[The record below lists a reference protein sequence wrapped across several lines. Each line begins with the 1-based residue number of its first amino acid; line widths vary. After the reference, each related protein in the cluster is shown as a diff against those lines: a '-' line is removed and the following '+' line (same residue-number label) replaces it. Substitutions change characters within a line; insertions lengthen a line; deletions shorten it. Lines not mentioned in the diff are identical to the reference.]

1 MFTVLFRSQSLYTKG
16 MWLEPLSRTRSTTP
30 SLLSGLAR
38 CASILIPSRLM
49 CYNSYQFRWRMP
61 SLTMGLSIWVC
72 RRSWYRPLSPTG
84 VTSPWLRLWR
94 LVWEDLPLVSQTD
107 KALFYF
113 HCINEVEYYN
123 FIVQMQLNAAVFLMK
138 WCVCWKFG
146 IDSIIF
152 GHCSWHFL
160 YCPPGPAGT
169 GKTES
174 VKALGHQLGRF
185 VLVFN
190 CDETFDFQVCTFDSW
205 YVLLIL
211 PKMARTKKNQNI
223 YSSLIIVCSDTQCSQ
238 LTILSHHKVVLN
250 LCHYRIYV
258 R

>member
-16 MWLEPLSRTRSTTP
+16 MWLEPSSRTRSTTP

-38 CASILIPSRLM
+38 CASILTPSRLM
-49 CYNSYQFRWRMP
+49 CYSSYQFRWRMP
-61 SLTMGLSIWVC
+61 SLTMALSIWVC

-84 VTSPWLRLWR
+84 VTSLWLRLWR

-107 KALFYF
+107 KALFSF
-113 HCINEVEYYN
+113 HCINEVGYYN
-123 FIVQMQLNAAVFLMK
+123 LLCKCCSVSNEVMCVLKIWHWLNYFWAWLMA
-138 WCVCWKFG
+138 
-146 IDSIIF
+146 
-152 GHCSWHFL
+152 HWHFL

-190 CDETFDFQVCTFDSW
+190 CDETFDFQVCT
-205 YVLLIL
+205 LIL
-211 PKMARTKKNQNI
+211 PKMARTKKPKHIHFTYYCLLWHPVQSTD
-223 YSSLIIVCSDTQCSQ
+223 YPKSS
-238 LTILSHHKVVLN
+238 
-250 LCHYRIYV
+250 
-258 R
+258 